1 MWKKIQSLLFEE
13 DEEIIEEVEERVEK
27 PKVKKSVIASMN
39 PELKPS
45 QEVEKASPVQ
55 SFEEDEIEEILEE
68 KEVEIKEVKRFGI
81 SVDDTVKKVEPKKEE
96 RVEVKAKV
104 YEFHPVISP
113 MFGET
118 ATKHKEVEPRIQ
130 QEAPATLP
138 RSIINT
144 VISPIYGDLEVK
156 KTNFVPETKKVVVK
170 KVEPTVVVEETIID
184 VFEVY
189 EEPVQKE
196 EVIGRHVKSE
206 SVKTELEHLD
216 LEDLIGANT
225 EDDIESTTSVDD
237 DAHQFSLF
245 DEN

>member
-1 MWKKIQSLLFEE
+1 LSQSSEHIGNVPDENSEPTESECENFEE
-13 DEEIIEEVEERVEK
+13 DEEIIEEVDEKVEK

-45 QEVEKASPVQ
+45 QEVKKASPVQ

-96 RVEVKAKV
+96 RTEIKAKV

-156 KTNFVPETKKVVVK
+156 KTWN
-170 KVEPTVVVEETIID
+170 
-184 VFEVY
+184 Y
-189 EEPVQKE
+189 QNQ
-196 EVIGRHVKSE
+196 
-206 SVKTELEHLD
+206 LYD
-216 LEDLIGANT
+216 LN
-225 EDDIESTTSVDD
+225 
-237 DAHQFSLF
+237 
-245 DEN
+245 